1 MFCVVAGCESCCS
14 PYVPHLRLAKL
25 TRNKERAQDRESIK
39 KYKDKLR
46 RREKRQAKRMAEYK
60 AKRDVRVQQA
70 RVCKDP
76 DEEADSDPDPDS
88 E

>member
-39 KYKDKLR
+39 KYKDKLKTDQR
-46 RREKRQAKRMAEYK
+46 RIDEKLRWRQAYDMWFLLQDGVSR
-60 AKRDVRVQQA
+60 
-70 RVCKDP
+70 
-76 DEEADSDPDPDS
+76 
-88 E
+88 